1 MNRLLSP
8 VVLCVGI
15 AVVAVGDDAPYGLT
29 RRVPWTTSAVRGS
42 PDPPLPLKAA
52 RLFPK
57 INFKNPVVLTSAPGT
72 RRFFVAEQAGKIFSI
87 DPEAKEPQAE
97 LFLDVNDLVKQ
108 IVVREKDDVRLE
120 AVYGLTFHP
129 DFAKNRE
136 CYLCYIV
143 APVDSKRGQIPNGSR
158 VTRLKVSD
166 TDPPQAKVESEEL
179 VLTWLQGGHNG
190 GCLKFGLDGC
200 LYISTGDGGF
210 AYPPDG
216 RNTGQNLTDLESCI
230 LRINVDQRDKE
241 HRYTIPKDNPFVDYP
256 GARGEIWSYGFRN
269 PWKIS
274 IDRQTG
280 DLWAGDVGWEL
291 WELGFRVQ
299 KGGNYGWSVMEGRQP
314 VHGERERG
322 PTRILPPT
330 IEIPHSD
337 GASVTGGFVYR
348 GKKFPELVG
357 HYIFGDWETRRIWAA
372 KVNGDK
378 VEPYRDICGPTVRIV
393 DFAEDHAGELYL
405 LDYDDGTIHTFVR
418 NEDVGKPSKFPR
430 KLSETGLFQSA
441 AEHKIADGVLP
452 FSINAEQWS
461 DGAMAERYLALPGEA
476 AIKMHN
482 SPTPVPGSMF
492 NRTLYFPADT
502 VLIKTL
508 SLARPGVERSAA
520 PSYRRVETQML
531 HYDGH
536 DWRAYTYAWNGEQN
550 DAELVPAEGQEVVV
564 VLGEAKRTWRYEA
577 RSACV
582 RCHNPWSEHAIAFN
596 VPQLNRT
603 HRYGDVSDNQI
614 RALRH
619 IGILSPADDPAA
631 KLSVKPESELPR
643 LAEPF
648 GEAGSVETRARAYL
662 HANCAHCHRNG
673 GGGSA
678 YLHLGYDLSHKDLRA
693 IGSRPTQGTF
703 GIANAEVIAPGDP
716 FRSTLYLRMAKL
728 GPGHMPHLGAR
739 EIDRRGLAL
748 IHDWIAQLPAR
759 TDDAA
764 SVDKLKDLDQ
774 QPTGDRERLI
784 KEALNTPGRAL
795 RVIQAIDR
803 QQFKPMMREVV
814 IQGGAAHADPVIRD
828 LFEPFLP
835 EEQRIK
841 RLGEAI
847 KPEDILRLSGD
858 VARGR
863 QLFHES
869 TALQCKSCHKVGQE
883 GVDLGPNLSQVGK
896 KLDRA
901 KLLENILQP
910 SKEIDPK
917 FQSWLVETTD
927 GQVLTGLVVKKDAG
941 GITLRDARNQERQI
955 AAPDIERSAPQAV
968 SLMPE
973 LMLRDL
979 TAQQAADLIS
989 YLESLK

>member
-1 MNRLLSP
+1 MRFSLLI
-8 VVLCVGI
+8 VVCLALTLRAG
-15 AVVAVGDDAPYGLT
+15 GEEAPYGLT
-29 RRVPWTTSAVRGS
+29 KRIPWTTSAVRGS

-57 INFKNPVVLTSAPGT
+57 VNFKNPVVLTGAPGT
-72 RRFFVAEQAGKIFSI
+72 NRFFVGEQTGKVFSI
-87 DPEAKEPQAE
+87 DPKANQPQAE
-97 LFLDVNDLVKQ
+97 PFLDANDLVKQ
-108 IVVREKDDVRLE
+108 MVQREKEEVRLE

-129 DFAKNRE
+129 DFDKNRE
-136 CYLCYIV
+136 CYLCYVV
-143 APVDSKRGQIPNGSR
+143 APVDGKRGQIPNGTR
-158 VTRLKVSD
+158 VTRLKVID
-166 TDPPQAKVESEEL
+166 ADPPRAIVESEEL
-179 VLTWLQGGHNG
+179 VIAWLQGGHNG

-200 LYISTGDGGF
+200 LYISTGDGSG

-216 RNTGQNLTDLESCI
+216 RNTGQNLDDLESCI
-230 LRINVDQRDKE
+230 LRINVDRRDKD
-241 HRYTIPKDNPFVDYP
+241 HPYTIPKDNPFVDYS

-274 IDRQTG
+274 IDRRTG
-280 DLWAGDVGWEL
+280 ELWAGDVGWEL
-291 WELGFRVQ
+291 WELGFRVK

-322 PTRILPPT
+322 PTPILPPT

-337 GASVTGGFVYR
+337 GASITGGFVYR

-393 DFAEDHAGELYL
+393 DFAEDHEGELYL

-430 KLSETGLFQSA
+430 KLSETGLFTSTENHEVA
-441 AEHKIADGVLP
+441 AGVLP

-461 DGAMAERYLALPGEA
+461 DGAVAERYLAVPGDA
-476 AIKMHN
+476 SIKMHN
-482 SPTPVPGSMF
+482 APTQVPGSMF
-492 NRTLYFPADT
+492 NRTLDFPADT
-502 VLIKTL
+502 VLTKTL
-508 SLARPGVERSAA
+508 SLSD
-520 PSYRRVETQML
+520 RRVETQML
-531 HYDGH
+531 HYDGR
-536 DWRAYTYAWNGEQN
+536 DWRAYTYAWNDEQT
-550 DAELVPAEGQEVVV
+550 DAELVPAEGREIVVS
-564 VLGEAKRTWRYEA
+564 LGDKKQTWRYEA

-582 RCHNPWSEHAIAFN
+582 RCHNPWSEHAIGFC
-596 VPQLNRT
+596 VSQLNRT
-603 HRYGDVSDNQI
+603 QRYGEVSDNQI

-619 IGILSPADDPAA
+619 VGIFSPADDPAT

-643 LAEPF
+643 LPEPF
-648 GEAGSVETRARAYL
+648 GEGSVEARARSYL

-678 YLHLGYDLSHKDLRA
+678 YLHLAYELSHKDLRA
-693 IGSRPTQGTF
+693 IGNRPTQGTF

-748 IHDWIAQLPAR
+748 IHDWLRQLPAQS
-759 TDDAA
+759 DDAA
-764 SVDKLKDLDQ
+764 SVDRLKGLEQ
-774 QPTGDRERLI
+774 QPAGERPRLI
-784 KEALNTPGRAL
+784 AESISTPSRAL
-795 RVIQAIDR
+795 RVVQVIDGEHVTSKVRDLVIQAG
-803 QQFKPMMREVV
+803 V
-814 IQGGAAHADPVIRD
+814 AHADPVVRD
-828 LFEPFLP
+828 LFEPYLP

-847 KPEDILRLSGD
+847 KPDTILSLPGD
-858 VARGR
+858 VKRGR
-863 QLFHES
+863 ALFHES

-883 GVDLGPNLSQVGK
+883 GIDLGPNLSQIGK
-896 KLDRA
+896 RLDRA

-927 GQVLTGLVVKKDAG
+927 GQVVTGLLVKKDTA
-941 GITLRDARNQERQI
+941 GITLKDARNQQREI
-955 AAPDIERSAPQAV
+955 ATADIERSAPQPV

-989 YLESLK
+989 YLESLR

>member
-1 MNRLLSP
+1 MLRSFLLLLVCLALSMR
-8 VVLCVGI
+8 
-15 AVVAVGDDAPYGLT
+15 ASGDDAPHGLT
-29 RRVPWTTSAVRGS
+29 KRVPWTTSAVRGS
-42 PDPPLPLKAA
+42 PDPPLPLKAE

-57 INFKNPVVLTSAPGT
+57 TNFKNPVVLTSAPGT
-72 RRFFVAEQAGKIFSI
+72 KRLFIGEQAGKVFSI

-97 LFLDVNDLVKQ
+97 PFLDAAELVKQ
-108 IVVREKDDVRLE
+108 IVEREKDDVRLE

-129 DFAKNRE
+129 DFAKNHE
-136 CYLCYIV
+136 CYLCYVV
-143 APVDSKRGQIPNGSR
+143 APVDGKRGQISNGTR
-158 VTRLKVSD
+158 VTRLKV
-166 TDPPQAKVESEEL
+166 TEADPPQAIVASEEL
-179 VLTWLQGGHNG
+179 VLAWLQGGHNG

-200 LYISTGDGGF
+200 LYISTGDGSG

-216 RNTGQNLTDLESCI
+216 RNTGQNLDDLESCI
-230 LRINVDQRDKE
+230 LRIDVDHRDAE
-241 HRYTIPKDNPFVDYP
+241 HRYTIPRDNPFVSHP

-274 IDRQTG
+274 IDRTTG
-280 DLWAGDVGWEL
+280 ELWAGDVGWEL

-322 PTRILPPT
+322 PTPILPPT

-372 KVNGDK
+372 KVLPDR

-393 DFAEDHAGELYL
+393 DFAEDHDGELYL

-418 NEDVGKPSKFPR
+418 NEDVGKPSTFPR
-430 KLSETGLFQSA
+430 KLSETGLFASTADHQVA
-441 AEHKIADGVLP
+441 AGVLP

-461 DGAMAERYLALPGEA
+461 DGAVAERYLAVPGDASIKLHNA
-476 AIKMHN
+476 A
-482 SPTPVPGSMF
+482 SPVPGSMF
-492 NRTLYFPADT
+492 QRTLDFPADT

-508 SLARPGVERSAA
+508 VLKKQ
-520 PSYRRVETQML
+520 RVETQML
-531 HYDGH
+531 HYDGR
-536 DWRAYTYAWNGEQN
+536 DWRAYTYAWNDAQT
-550 DAELVPAEGQEVVV
+550 DAELAPAEGREVVV
-564 VLGEAKRTWRYEA
+564 SLGDKQQTWRYEA

-582 RCHNPWSEHAIAFN
+582 RCHNPWSEHAIGFS

-619 IGILSPADDPAA
+619 VGILSPAEDPAA
-631 KLSVKPESELPR
+631 RPSVKPESELPR
-643 LAEPF
+643 LTEPF
-648 GEAGSVETRARAYL
+648 GDGSVESRARAYL

-678 YLHLGYDLSHKDLRA
+678 YLHLAYDLSHKDLRA

-748 IHDWIAQLPAR
+748 IHDWVRQLPAQS
-759 TDDAA
+759 DDAA
-764 SVDKLKDLDQ
+764 SVDKLKEIDQ
-774 QPTGDRERLI
+774 QPAEERPQVI
-784 KEALNTPGRAL
+784 AAALNSPSRAL
-795 RVIQAIDR
+795 RVIQAIDAE
-803 QQFKPMMREVV
+803 QLTPMLRESVV
-814 IQGGAAHADPVIRD
+814 QAGAAHADPVVRD
-828 LFEPFLP
+828 LFEPYLP
-835 EEQRIK
+835 EEKRIK

-847 KPEDILRLSGD
+847 KVDDILRLPGD

-863 QLFHES
+863 ELFHES
-869 TALQCKSCHKVGQE
+869 ATLQCKSCHKVGQE
-883 GVDLGPNLSQVGK
+883 GIDLGPNLSQIGK
-896 KLDRA
+896 NLDRA

-927 GQVLTGLVVKKDAG
+927 GLVVTGLLVKKDAA
-941 GITLRDARNQERQI
+941 GITLKDARNQERQI
-955 AAPDIERSAPQAV
+955 ATPDIERSAPQPV

>member
-1 MNRLLSP
+1 MRFPLLIL
-8 VVLCVGI
+8 VCL
-15 AVVAVGDDAPYGLT
+15 ALTLRARGDESPYGLT
-29 RRVPWTTSAVRGS
+29 KRVPWTTSAVRGS
-42 PDPPLPLKAA
+42 PDPPLPLKAD

-57 INFKNPVVLTSAPGT
+57 INFKNPVVLTSAPAT
-72 RRFFVAEQAGKIFSI
+72 NRFFVAEQAGKVFSI
-87 DPEAKEPQAE
+87 DPGAKEPQAE
-97 LFLDVNDLVKQ
+97 PFLDANDLIKQ
-108 IVVREKDDVRLE
+108 IIVREKDEVRLE

-136 CYLCYIV
+136 CYLCYVV
-143 APVDSKRGQIPNGSR
+143 APVDGKRGQIPNGTR
-158 VTRLKVSD
+158 VTRLKVTD
-166 TDPPQAKVESEEL
+166 ADPPLAIVETEEI
-179 VLTWLQGGHNG
+179 VITWLQGGHNG

-200 LYISTGDGGF
+200 LYISTGDGSG

-216 RNTGQNLTDLESCI
+216 RNTGQNLDDLESCI
-230 LRINVDQRDKE
+230 LRIDVDHRDKD
-241 HRYTIPKDNPFVDYP
+241 HPYQVPKDNPFVDQA

-274 IDRQTG
+274 IDRKTG

-314 VHGERERG
+314 VHGERQRG
-322 PTRILPPT
+322 PTPILPPT

-337 GASVTGGFVYR
+337 GASITGGFVYR
-348 GKKFPELVG
+348 GKKFPELMG

-372 KVNGDK
+372 KVLPDK

-393 DFAEDHAGELYL
+393 DFAEDHDGELYL
-405 LDYDDGTIHTFVR
+405 LDYDDGTIHTFAR

-430 KLSETGLFQSA
+430 KLSETGLFASTPDHKVA
-441 AEHKIADGVLP
+441 AGVLP

-461 DGAMAERYLALPGEA
+461 DGAVADRYLAVPGDA
-476 AIKMHN
+476 SIKLHN
-482 SPTPVPGSMF
+482 APTQVPGSMF
-492 NRTLYFPADT
+492 NRTLDFPADT

-508 SLARPGVERSAA
+508 TLQARSDQ
-520 PSYRRVETQML
+520 RRVETQML
-531 HYDGH
+531 HYDGR
-536 DWRAYTYAWNGEQN
+536 DWRAYSYAWNDEQT
-550 DAELVPAEGQEVVV
+550 DAELVPAEGREVVMS
-564 VLGEAKRTWRYEA
+564 LGDKKLTWRYEA

-582 RCHNPWSEHAIAFN
+582 RCHNPWSEHAIGFC
-596 VPQLNRT
+596 VSQLNRT
-603 HRYGDVSDNQI
+603 HRYGEVSDNQI

-619 IGILSPADDPAA
+619 IGIFSPADDPKT

-643 LAEPF
+643 LPDPF
-648 GEAGSVETRARAYL
+648 GDGSVEERARAYL

-678 YLHLGYDLSHKDLRA
+678 YLHLAYELSPKDLRA

-703 GIANAEVIAPGDP
+703 DIANAEVIAPGDP

-748 IHDWIAQLPAR
+748 IHDWLRQLPAQS
-759 TDDAA
+759 DDAS
-764 SVDKLKDLDQ
+764 SVDKLKDLER
-774 QPTGDRERLI
+774 QPAGERPRLI
-784 KEALNTPGRAL
+784 AEALSSPSRAL
-795 RVIQAIDR
+795 RVIQTIDGER
-803 QQFKPMMREVV
+803 VMPAARDMV
-814 IQGGAAHADPVIRD
+814 IQAGVVHTDPVVRD
-828 LFEPFLP
+828 LFEPYLP
-835 EEQRIK
+835 EEKRIK

-847 KPEDILRLSGD
+847 KPDEILKLPGD

-863 QLFHES
+863 QLFLDS
-869 TALQCKSCHKVGQE
+869 AALQCKSCHKVGQD
-883 GVDLGPNLSQVGK
+883 GTDLGPNLSQVGK

-917 FQSWLVETTD
+917 FQSWLVETAD
-927 GQVLTGLVVKKDAG
+927 GQVVTGLLMKKDAA
-941 GITLRDARNQERQI
+941 GITLKDARNQERQF
-955 AAPDIERSAPQAV
+955 ATPDIERSAPQPI